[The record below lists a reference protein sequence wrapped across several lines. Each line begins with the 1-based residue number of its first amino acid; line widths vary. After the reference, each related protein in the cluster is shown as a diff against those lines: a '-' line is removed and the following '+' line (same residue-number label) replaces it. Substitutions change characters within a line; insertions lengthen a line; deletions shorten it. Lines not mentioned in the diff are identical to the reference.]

1 MPPYSGLVSERP
13 LRFRRL
19 QSIDPKWVD
28 AALAVFAV
36 VLIAISMVT
45 QANSQYKEMTP
56 LAGTI
61 LSATGLAL
69 LLRRSHPLTGLVLA
83 GMPVFIFTCLDYDV
97 AGASAALL
105 LSVYAVGAYGKRLQ
119 SLLGLGYVLG
129 IILVIWL
136 VGTPEFDSGQVLQN
150 WAVFTAAW
158 MFGQSMATRRKYLSS
173 LEERAALLEADRE
186 RKAHEAVIGER
197 RRIAQE
203 LHDVV
208 AHAMSVIAVQAGV
221 GAHVID
227 TNPDEARKSLAAIEA
242 TSREALQEMRRMLG
256 VLREEGDAK
265 GLLTSGPNQADL
277 DALVA
282 KVEAAGVPVTVRYEG
297 DLTKFIPSS
306 VRVNGFRVI
315 QEALTNVV
323 KHAGRASAVL
333 TLGRSPGMV
342 WVEVVDDGRGI
353 TGEPSTDGTG
363 VGIAGM
369 RERVALFGGR
379 LETGPRPGGGFRVA
393 AWFPFEDAPVAAGS
407 EQVTTP

>member
-1 MPPYSGLVSERP
+1 VSERP

-19 QSIDPKWVD
+19 QAIDPKWVD
-28 AALAVFAV
+28 VALAGFAV
-36 VLIAISMVT
+36 VVIAISMVT

-56 LAGTI
+56 VAGTI

-83 GMPVFIFTCLDYDV
+83 GSAVAIFTGLDYDV

-119 SLLGLGYVLG
+119 SLLGLAYVLG
-129 IILVIWL
+129 IILVLWL
-136 VGTPEFDSGQVLQN
+136 IGTPEFDSGQALQN

-158 MFGQSMATRRKYLSS
+158 MFGESMATRRKYLAS

-186 RKAHEAVIGER
+186 RKAQQAVIDER

-227 TNPDEARKSLAAIEA
+227 SNPDEARKSLAAIES

-256 VLREEGDAK
+256 VLRDDGDAK
-265 GLLTSGPNQADL
+265 GLLTSAPTQVDL
-277 DALVA
+277 ARLIA
-282 KVEAAGVPVTVRYEG
+282 NVEAAGVPVTLRYEG
-297 DLTKFIPSS
+297 DFPADIPES
-306 VRVNGFRVI
+306 VRLNGFRI
-315 QEALTNVV
+315 LQEALTNVV
-323 KHAGRASAVL
+323 KHAGKASAIV
-333 TLGRSPGMV
+333 TIGRRPGIA
-342 WVEVVDDGRGI
+342 WFEVVDDGRGI
-353 TGEPSTDGTG
+353 TGEPSRDGTG
-363 VGIAGM
+363 AGLSGM

-379 LETGPRPGGGFRVA
+379 LEAGPRQGGGFRVA
-393 AWFPFEDAPVAAGS
+393 AWLPFQLAVERERPASMP
-407 EQVTTP
+407 TP

>member
-1 MPPYSGLVSERP
+1 VSERP

-19 QSIDPKWVD
+19 QSIDPKRLD

-36 VLIAISMVT
+36 VLIAISMFT

-56 LAGTI
+56 LVGTV

-83 GMPVFIFTCLDYDV
+83 GTVVAIVTCLDYDV

-119 SLLGLGYVLG
+119 SLLGLAYVLG
-129 IILVIWL
+129 IILVVWL
-136 VGTPEFDSGQVLQN
+136 VGTPEFDSGQALQN

-186 RKAHEAVIGER
+186 RKAHQAVIDER

-227 TNPDEARKSLAAIEA
+227 SNPDEARKSLAAIEA

-256 VLREEGDAK
+256 VLREDGDAK
-265 GLLTSGPNQADL
+265 GLLTSAPTQVDL
-277 DALVA
+277 EQLIAN
-282 KVEAAGVPVTVRYEG
+282 VEAAGVPVTLRYEG
-297 DLTKFIPSS
+297 DFPAAVPES
-306 VRVNGFRVI
+306 VRLNGFRI
-315 QEALTNVV
+315 LQEALTNVV
-323 KHAGRASAVL
+323 KHAGKASATVTIGRRPGIAWFEVL
-333 TLGRSPGMV
+333 
-342 WVEVVDDGRGI
+342 DDGRGV
-353 TGEPSTDGTG
+353 TGEPSQDGTG
-363 VGIAGM
+363 VGLTGM

-379 LETGPRPGGGFRVA
+379 LEAGPRQGGGFRVA
-393 AWFPFEDAPVAAGS
+393 AWFPFQLASESDPSEPVP
-407 EQVTTP
+407 TP